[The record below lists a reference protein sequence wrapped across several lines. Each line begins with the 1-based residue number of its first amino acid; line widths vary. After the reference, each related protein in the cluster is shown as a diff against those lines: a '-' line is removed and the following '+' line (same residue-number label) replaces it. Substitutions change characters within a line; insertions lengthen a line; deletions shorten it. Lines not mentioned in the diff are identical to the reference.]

1 MLIKDDNTVV
11 TFGMAKVNYQ
21 MKYIVISLWDLL
33 LSHGVTGNPEPRY
46 CVPGMQPRDREATVS
61 NQQIHNLTMNFDALR
76 YCWLSPWLDRGAII
90 VENNENGRD
99 PIFKPVPYKSDKEVM
114 VISGNGRGMSMVR
127 QATYFPE
134 KWAEFQR
141 VQREVVRLGIIP
153 GVSLAD
159 LDKVKDAVLVRV
171 LVNQSEVNLISFAQE
186 ANGDDK
192 AGMSLSER
200 SKVYDQYIDDDL
212 LAMLVA
218 GDNLKD
224 MILSG
229 DNNDFLENFYS
240 RMPESDKA
248 EIQGKS
254 GDISDMGLAYLRGTL
269 AFHALKNSPQV
280 DKFLEEMSK
289 LDQDAGSFVNGIINA
304 VVALAKAE
312 SLIRNGVLS
321 SDYGIAHSLVRIMS
335 EIIDMKANRTTVKK
349 FLGSVSVLPTL
360 TPNER
365 ELVKCFY
372 NQDKGGAYRIKS
384 ANQIGEL
391 LTDWAAAAIAQ
402 TRRGVLPVVPRH
414 QLLAQVFKSDWCQ
427 VHFVPETIQPIV
439 KPQAVVVSQP
449 KAQAVAVAK
458 PVIEAKPQAVAVKP
472 QAVVVKPV
480 VIEAKPQP
488 VVVKQAVVPQPVVVE
503 QPQWQW
509 QNEALQTQRLNGET
523 QFRVTFADKG
533 TSERPL
539 FDARLNILKVVVFK
553 ATGQNV
559 KWNKLSNA
567 HYVSVELTNEQI
579 KGVMEAVA
587 AVKVGGVKLNHKLS
601 RSNLKL

>member
-1 MLIKDDNTVV
+1 
-11 TFGMAKVNYQ
+11 
-21 MKYIVISLWDLL
+21 
-33 LSHGVTGNPEPRY
+33 
-46 CVPGMQPRDREATVS
+46 
-61 NQQIHNLTMNFDALR
+61 
-76 YCWLSPWLDRGAII
+76 
-90 VENNENGRD
+90 
-99 PIFKPVPYKSDKEVM
+99 
-114 VISGNGRGMSMVR
+114 
-127 QATYFPE
+127 
-134 KWAEFQR
+134 
-141 VQREVVRLGIIP
+141 
-153 GVSLAD
+153 
-159 LDKVKDAVLVRV
+159 VLVRV

-391 LTDWAAAAIAQ
+391 LTDWAEAAIAQ

-427 VHFVPETIQPIV
+427 VHFVAETIQPQPV
-439 KPQAVVVSQP
+439 KPQPVVVTQP
-449 KAQAVAVAK
+449 KAQPVAVAK
-458 PVIEAKPQAVAVKP
+458 PVIEAKPQPVVVKP

-480 VIEAKPQP
+480 AIEAKPQP
-488 VVVKQAVVPQPVVVE
+488 VVVKQAVVPLPVVVE

-509 QNEALQTQRLNGET
+509 QNEAVQTQRLNGET

-533 TSERPL
+533 TAGRPL
-539 FDARLNILKVVVFK
+539 FDKRLNTLKVVVFK

-559 KWNKLSNA
+559 KWNRVSNV
-567 HYVSVELTNEQI
+567 HHVSVELTNEQI
-579 KGVMEAVA
+579 KTVMEAVL
-587 AVKVGGVKLNHKLS
+587 AVKLDDVKLGGVKLNSLPPAPIKPTSQNSMMNMLS
-601 RSNLKL
+601 MLAM